1 MAKLDRL
8 LNLTAAL
15 LETRVPLTA
24 EDLRERVPGYGDVS
38 DAAFR
43 RTFER
48 DKDDLR
54 ELGVPVETVMV
65 EHVDPPRSGY
75 TIRRDDYELDDPR
88 LEPDELAALHLA
100 ATTVQLE
107 GLGEGAADE
116 ALRKLGGLPAAGS
129 GASEPPEAVGAVPAP
144 AALADLFS
152 AVIERREV
160 SFEYG
165 GTTRRVQPH
174 RLQFE
179 RGHWYLS
186 GQDVDREGVRSFRL
200 DRFSGPAVTGRAA
213 SFDRP
218 DSVTGVRLRPWEY
231 GDGEPV
237 AADVLLDAA
246 IAAVVRNEHPGLE
259 VIEERADGS
268 VVVRLA
274 VRSVPG
280 LRSFVLGLLD
290 RGELLGPAELRS
302 DLVDWLEAIAD
313 REPA

>member
-24 EDLRERVPGYGDVS
+24 EELRERVPGYNDVS
-38 DAAFR
+38 GAAFR

-54 ELGVPVETVMV
+54 ELGVPVETVTV

-75 TIRRDDYELDDPR
+75 TIRRSDYELEDPG
-88 LEPDELAALHLA
+88 LEADELAALHLA

-107 GLGEGAADE
+107 GLGADGADQ
-116 ALRKLGGLPAAGS
+116 ALRKLGGLPDRPSAGGAAL
-129 GASEPPEAVGAVPAP
+129 GAVPAP
-144 AALADLFS
+144 APLADLFR
-152 AVIERREV
+152 AALERRV
-160 SFEYG
+160 VTFDYG
-165 GTTRRVQPH
+165 GTTRTVQPH

-179 RGHWYLS
+179 RGHWYLN
-186 GQDVDREGVRSFRL
+186 GHDVDRNAVRSFRL
-200 DRFSGPAVTGRAA
+200 DRFAGEPVSGDAG

-218 DSVTGVRLRPWEY
+218 ADVTGVRLRPWEF
-231 GDGEPV
+231 GEGEPR
-237 AADVLLDAA
+237 AADVLLDPE

-259 VIEERADGS
+259 VVEERSDGA
-268 VVVRLA
+268 VVVRLN

-280 LRSFVLGLLD
+280 LRNFVLGLLD
-290 RGELLGPAELRS
+290 RGELLAPS
-302 DLVDWLEAIAD
+302 DLRDDLIGWLDSLAA
-313 REPA
+313 RGSS